1 MIVMITP
8 RCIAWEMGKTA
19 RFNIIEDGCKYY
31 KKFYN
36 NLSLILVP
44 INFINEKLTFLHS
57 REIFKAI
64 LFDNIQDQLGI
75 QSMMGRNFIYFSG
88 TFLIARI

>member
-1 MIVMITP
+1 MVANTI
-8 RCIAWEMGKTA
+8 RNSKT
-19 RFNIIEDGCKYY
+19 I
-31 KKFYN
+31 
-36 NLSLILVP
+36 SLILLP

-64 LFDNIQDQLGI
+64 LFDQLGI

-88 TFLIARI
+88 TLLIARILELQR